1 MDFSN
6 INLGDSIDTTTI
18 VQSEIRN
25 QQIESVMDQHFGT
38 KWKIAVFL
46 IVLFVFGCV
55 VLVIYGINFDNTT
68 PNITTSQSTVSK
80 VFSVISTKLKPHIKV
95 FLIILIISILFFCIW
110 TVIKPGVPDTKL
122 QGVVPYPTD
131 HPLIPPDNTICGT
144 SIVNCTQNNDCS
156 QCKELSGVNKYIC
169 TPIKK
174 DQQVYYEGS
183 PLKSGQSYCLPR
195 VANNTIQGCS
205 TYTGK
210 VVYTSGEEGE
220 GWQCQCLYPTIFN
233 DFSSDPTTETCTTQQ
248 VCKYTD
254 KTENIQHTLLSN
266 QSFPINGKTNLNWDP
281 SNFPSEL
288 VGTTPYDLDSKGNAI
303 FTCSQPPIGNDIYNV
318 YPGDPFNLHRDN
330 CWAGDAT
337 APQGVGIFDTNS
349 MECVCDGGTSNTWP
363 PDPKKYNA
371 NRHLF
376 KSNGSGYCYPYDVG
390 NTKSNCSPHYMSG
403 LCTFDFDPANYQ
415 ILFSSGGQTYV
426 PYVYNTNGM
435 KFTCLINVTG
445 QPSVPSNALNIDST
459 AAKDLFLP
467 FPKYNYGNL
476 SASQQGD
483 VNTIIQKAVS
493 QNDKTT
499 SLLNQAISDMQ
510 TVSTNSKM
518 GYAQQCNSYFY
529 KNGDNFPQ
537 CYDPLNKTGVQFIQ
551 IGLDPNGKPVCG
563 EGDTSGVF
571 SPNISNSWDSSDP
584 NNLEKFYSCNCIDNT
599 IFREGKCIQCLPN
612 DTVVDKN
619 REIVCC
625 SGHAVRWCHTC
636 GAGNAQYECNPYYK
650 CGDPSEPDDNDC

>member
-25 QQIESVMDQHFGT
+25 QEIESVMGQHFGT

-68 PNITTSQSTVSK
+68 PVVSTSQSTISK
-80 VFSVISTKLKPHIKV
+80 IFSVISAKLKPHIKV
-95 FLIILIISILFFCIW
+95 FLIILVISILFFCTW
-110 TVIKPGVPDTKL
+110 TLIKPGVPDTKL
-122 QGVVPYPTD
+122 QAVVPYPTD

-156 QCKELSGVNKYIC
+156 KCTELSGVNNYIC

-195 VANNTIQGCS
+195 VANNTIQGCG

-220 GWQCQCLYPTIFN
+220 GWQCQCLYPSIFN
-233 DFSSDPTTETCTTQQ
+233 DFSSDPTIETCTTQQ

-254 KTENIQHTLLSN
+254 KAENIQHTLLSN

-288 VGTTPYDLDSKGNAI
+288 VGTTPYDLDSKGNAV

-349 MECVCDGGTSNTWP
+349 MQCVCDGGTSNTWP
-363 PDPKKYNA
+363 PDPKKYNP

-390 NTKSNCSPHYMSG
+390 NTKSNCSPHYMTG
-403 LCTFDFDPANYQ
+403 LCTFEFDPSKYQ
-415 ILFSSGGQTYV
+415 ILFSTGGQTYV
-426 PYVYNTNGM
+426 PYIYNANGM
-435 KFTCLINVTG
+435 EFTCLVNVTG

-476 SASQQGD
+476 SAAQQGD
-483 VNTIIQKAVS
+483 VNTIIQKAIS
-493 QNDKTT
+493 QNT
-499 SLLNQAISDMQ
+499 SGVINQAISDMQ

-529 KNGDNFPQ
+529 KSGDNFPQ
-537 CYDPLNKTGVQFIQ
+537 CYDPLNKTGVQFIE
-551 IGLDPNGKPVCG
+551 IGKNGNGDNICG
-563 EGDTSGVF
+563 KDGVF
-571 SPNISNSWDSSDP
+571 HPNISNPWDSIDQ
-584 NNLEKFYSCNCIDNT
+584 NNLEKYYVCDCDNNNGQYFVEGTCISCQPSGAELSSYPFYQTPTDQEYKDMQS
-599 IFREGKCIQCLPN
+599 
-612 DTVVDKN
+612 
-619 REIVCC
+619 VCC
-625 SGHAVRWCHTC
+625 SRQIYEKM
-636 GAGNAQYECNPYYK
+636 GAFFRKNYY
-650 CGDPSEPDDNDC
+650 CQ